1 MRRIVTRKLP
11 DGSIRHVQPFHIS
24 MEGLEKTIL
33 CRDDQDYDAM
43 VKILCVCARRK
54 NVLIIVY
61 AVVSNHSHVAVLA
74 ARHSEAFAFGQ
85 EAKRIYSM

>member
-1 MRRIVTRKLP
+1 MRRIVSRKLP

-33 CRDDQDYDAM
+33 CRDEQDYDAM
-43 VKILCVCARRK
+43 VKILCVCARRR

-74 ARHSEAFAFGQ
+74 TGHSEAFAF
-85 EAKRIYSM
+85 